1 MTKKLNLLLYY
12 TEKETLNIIFQLK
25 FISYY

>member
-1 MTKKLNLLLYY
+1 MTKKLNLLLNY
-12 TEKETLNIIFQLK
+12 TEKETLNINFQLK